1 MLLEEKETPS
11 ECRRSSS
18 EGPALSEWM
27 RAAEAR
33 LMELWELTIWQAREL
48 LHKGELTSEEL
59 TRALLERIS
68 NVEPKI
74 HAFITI
80 CGKEAL
86 EQAREADRLLREGK
100 RSPLLGIPIALK
112 DVLCTKGTPTT
123 CGSRIL
129 ENFVPPFD
137 ATVVRK
143 LREQGAVFLGKTNMD
158 EFAMGSS
165 TEHSA
170 FGPTRNPWDLE
181 RIPGGSSGGSAAAV
195 AAHECLGA
203 LGSDTGGSIRQP
215 ASCCGIVGLKPT
227 YGRVSRFGLV
237 AFASSLDQIG
247 PMTKD
252 VRDCAIL
259 LEAISG
265 HDPKDSTSIP
275 VPVPPY
281 ESCLEADLRGMRVG
295 YLESSKAEGLDPE
308 VKEAVKR
315 SLEIMEGM
323 GMELI
328 PVRLPHMA
336 YALPSYY
343 LVAPAE
349 ASSNLARYDGVKYGL
364 RCGEE
369 EGLMEMY
376 LCTRSLGFGPEVKRR
391 IMLGTYALSAGYYE
405 AYYRK
410 ACQIRTLL
418 VRDFKEA
425 FGKCEVIVSPTSP
438 TTAFKLGEKLHD
450 PIEMYLSD
458 YFTIPVNM
466 AGLPAISIPCG
477 FDSRGLPIGV
487 QIIGDL
493 LQEERILQVAYALE
507 RTLDLEKGSPPL

>member
-1 MLLEEKETPS
+1 
-11 ECRRSSS
+11 
-18 EGPALSEWM
+18 
-27 RAAEAR
+27 
-33 LMELWELTIWQAREL
+33 MELWELTIWQAREL
-48 LHKGELTSEEL
+48 LQKGEVSSQEL
-59 TRALLERIS
+59 TRALLERICQA
-68 NVEPKI
+68 EPKV

-80 CGKEAL
+80 CGKEAM
-86 EQAREADRLLREGK
+86 EQAKEADRRFRDGK
-100 RSPLLGIPIALK
+100 TASLTGIPIALK
-112 DVLCTKGTPTT
+112 DVICTKGIRTT

-137 ATVVRK
+137 ATVVEK
-143 LREQGAVFLGKTNMD
+143 LKHQGAVFLGKTNMD

-259 LEAISG
+259 LEAIAG
-265 HDPKDSTSIP
+265 HDPRDSTSIP
-275 VPVPPY
+275 AGVPQY
-281 ESCLEADLRGMRVG
+281 EANLEAELKGMKVG
-295 YLESSKAEGLDPE
+295 YLEVSGEGGVDREVAEAMGKILN
-308 VKEAVKR
+308 V
-315 SLEIMEGM
+315 LENL

-328 PVRLPHMA
+328 PVRLPHMP

-376 LCTRSLGFGPEVKRR
+376 VCTRSTGFGSEVKRR
-391 IMLGTYALSAGYYE
+391 IMLGTYALSAGYYD

-418 VRDFKEA
+418 VRDFREA
-425 FGKCEVIVSPTSP
+425 FAQCQVIVAPTSP
-438 TTAFKLGEKLHD
+438 TTAFRLGEKLHD

-477 FDSRGLPIGV
+477 FDSKGLPIGI
-487 QIIGDL
+487 QIIGDV

-507 RTLDLEKGSPPL
+507 REIDLEKRNPPL